1 MITIK
6 NYNFDYFRYLFITS
20 GIILFG
26 ILLKVFDKRPYV
38 LIETALLTFGLL
50 FALIYLSDNKK
61 ELIGTSKIFLL
72 FLIYLFIFN
81 LSMVFLRPFE
91 VDVTF
96 FDALFFSIQEFRLS
110 TLGYFLPLLFL
121 PIAFY
126 ERDKVVTI
134 FITLAKIAI
143 AYTIFEQVVSMI
155 GFRTFFESLY
165 YNSGVVTSNQIGVKS
180 FGIYRI
186 WGLIGSPQILGVFHI
201 MTLALMLHSKE
212 YIWAFLS
219 GLCIFLS
226 TSKTAILILI
236 LLLFLYLLVNRRY
249 LLFILTSM
257 LVFLI
262 GFTLY
267 SISEHM
273 VATMSTDY
281 PHIQKF
287 VQSIQGYFYIMI
299 NEIDI
304 NHEIEVRYVNETGA
318 LMKIYEYFRLNP
330 LELFFGKGITYSFM
344 TTTTLSQSV
353 FAEPDTRINDL
364 FYLGLSS
371 DFYILT
377 FFEQYGIFGTLFL
390 LIIYLAYPMILLF
403 KRHSYILYIPITFFL
418 ATFHYPPQI
427 SKIIM
432 LFLAFSIWMI
442 YLRSDKS
449 NDKIMTNKYQWLK

>member
-6 NYNFDYFRYLFITS
+6 NYNFDYYRYILITS

-38 LIETALLTFGLL
+38 LIETILLTFGLL
-50 FALIYLSDNKK
+50 FSLIYLSDNRKV
-61 ELIGTSKIFLL
+61 LINTSKIFIL
-72 FLIYLFIFN
+72 FLLYLFLFN

-91 VDVTF
+91 VDITF
-96 FDALFFSIQEFRLS
+96 FDSLFFAIQEFRLS
-110 TLGYFLPLLFL
+110 TLGYFLPLLL
-121 PIAFY
+121 IPIAMY
-126 ERDKVVTI
+126 EQDRVITI
-134 FITLAKIAI
+134 FITLSKIAI
-143 AYTIFEQVVSMI
+143 AYTIFEQVISMV
-155 GFRTFFESLY
+155 GFRAFFESLY
-165 YNSGVVTSNQIGVKS
+165 FNSGVVTSNQIGMKS

-201 MTLALMLHSKE
+201 MTLALMLHSKNNL
-212 YIWAFLS
+212 WAFMS
-219 GLCIFLS
+219 GLCVFLS

-236 LLLFLYLLVNRRY
+236 LLLFLYLLVNRKY
-249 LLFILTSM
+249 LLLILTGM
-257 LVFLI
+257 LIFFI

-267 SISEHM
+267 SISERM
-273 VATMSTDY
+273 LSIASSDY

-304 NHEIEVRYVNETGA
+304 NHNTSARLIHQTGP
-318 LMKIYEYFRLNP
+318 LSLLSHYFASNP
-330 LELFFGKGITYSFM
+330 LELFFGKGITYSFL

-353 FAEPDTRINDL
+353 FAEPDTRINEL

-390 LIIYLAYPMILLF
+390 SVIYLAYPMILLF

-432 LFLAFSIWMI
+432 LFLAFSIWVI
-442 YLRSDKS
+442 YLKAGKSSDKITT
-449 NDKIMTNKYQWLK
+449 KQVPLH

>member
-6 NYNFDYFRYLFITS
+6 NYNFDYYRYILITS

-38 LIETALLTFGLL
+38 LIETILLTFGLL
-50 FALIYLSDNKK
+50 FSLIYLSDNRKV
-61 ELIGTSKIFLL
+61 LINTSKIFIL
-72 FLIYLFIFN
+72 FLLYLFLFN
-81 LSMVFLRPFE
+81 LSMLFLRPFE
-91 VDVTF
+91 VDITF
-96 FDALFFSIQEFRLS
+96 FDSLFFAIQEFRLS
-110 TLGYFLPLLFL
+110 TLGYFLPLLFI
-121 PIAFY
+121 PIAMY
-126 ERDKVVTI
+126 EQDRVITI
-134 FITLAKIAI
+134 FITLSKIAI
-143 AYTIFEQVVSMI
+143 AYTIFEQVISMV
-155 GFRTFFESLY
+155 GFRAFFESLY
-165 YNSGVVTSNQIGVKS
+165 FNSGVVTSNQIGMKS

-201 MTLALMLHSKE
+201 MTLALMLHSKNNL
-212 YIWAFLS
+212 WAFMS
-219 GLCIFLS
+219 GLCVFLS

-236 LLLFLYLLVNRRY
+236 LLLFLYLLVNRKY
-249 LLFILTSM
+249 LLLILTGM
-257 LVFLI
+257 LIFFI

-267 SISEHM
+267 SISERM
-273 VATMSTDY
+273 LSIASSDY

-304 NHEIEVRYVNETGA
+304 NHNTSARLIHQTGP
-318 LMKIYEYFRLNP
+318 LSLLSHYFASNP
-330 LELFFGKGITYSFM
+330 LELFFGKGITYSFL

-353 FAEPDTRINDL
+353 FAEPDTRINEL

-390 LIIYLAYPMILLF
+390 SVIYLAYPMILLF

-432 LFLAFSIWMI
+432 LFLAFSIWVI
-442 YLRSDKS
+442 YLKAGKSSDKITT
-449 NDKIMTNKYQWLK
+449 KKVPLH

>member
-6 NYNFDYFRYLFITS
+6 NYNFDYYRYIFITS

-38 LIETALLTFGLL
+38 LLETILLTFGLL
-50 FALIYLSDNKK
+50 FSLIYLSDNRKV
-61 ELIGTSKIFLL
+61 LINTSKIFIL
-72 FLIYLFIFN
+72 FLLYLFVFN

-91 VDVTF
+91 VDITF
-96 FDALFFSIQEFRLS
+96 FDSLFFAIQEFRLS
-110 TLGYFLPLLFL
+110 TLGYFLPLIFI
-121 PIAFY
+121 PIAIY
-126 ERDKVVTI
+126 EQDRVITI
-134 FITLAKIAI
+134 FITLSKIAI
-143 AYTIFEQVVSMI
+143 AYTIFEQVISMA
-155 GFRTFFESLY
+155 GFRAFFESLY
-165 YNSGVVTSNQIGVKS
+165 FNSGVVTSNQIGVKS

-201 MTLALMLHSKE
+201 MTLALMLHSKNNL
-212 YIWAFLS
+212 WAFMS
-219 GLCIFLS
+219 GLCVFLS

-236 LLLFLYLLVNRRY
+236 LLLFLYLLVNRKY
-249 LLFILTSM
+249 LLLILTGM
-257 LVFLI
+257 LIFFI

-267 SISEHM
+267 SISERM
-273 VATMSTDY
+273 VSIASSDY

-299 NEIDI
+299 NEIDL
-304 NHEIEVRYVNETGA
+304 NHNTSTRLIHETGP
-318 LMKIYEYFRLNP
+318 LSLLSRYFTSNP
-330 LELFFGKGITYSFM
+330 LELFFGKGITYSFL
-344 TTTTLSQSV
+344 TTGTLSQSV
-353 FAEPDTRINDL
+353 FAEPDTRINEL

-390 LIIYLAYPMILLF
+390 SVIYLAYPMILLF

-442 YLRSDKS
+442 YLKAGKS
-449 NDKIMTNKYQWLK
+449 SEKITTKQVPLH

>member
-6 NYNFDYFRYLFITS
+6 NYNFDYYRYILITS

-38 LIETALLTFGLL
+38 LIETILLTFGLL
-50 FALIYLSDNKK
+50 FSLIYLSDNRKV
-61 ELIGTSKIFLL
+61 LINTSKIFIL
-72 FLIYLFIFN
+72 FLLYLFLFN

-91 VDVTF
+91 VDITF
-96 FDALFFSIQEFRLS
+96 FDSLFFAIQEFRLS
-110 TLGYFLPLLFL
+110 TLGYFLPLLFI
-121 PIAFY
+121 PIAMY
-126 ERDKVVTI
+126 EQDRVITI
-134 FITLAKIAI
+134 FITLSKIAI
-143 AYTIFEQVVSMI
+143 AYTIFEQVISMV
-155 GFRTFFESLY
+155 GFRAFFESLY
-165 YNSGVVTSNQIGVKS
+165 FNSGVVTSNQIGMKS

-201 MTLALMLHSKE
+201 MTLALMLHSKNNL
-212 YIWAFLS
+212 WAFMS
-219 GLCIFLS
+219 GLCVFLS

-236 LLLFLYLLVNRRY
+236 LLLFLYLLVNRKY
-249 LLFILTSM
+249 LLLILTGM
-257 LVFLI
+257 LIFFI

-267 SISEHM
+267 SISERM
-273 VATMSTDY
+273 LSIASSDY

-304 NHEIEVRYVNETGA
+304 NHNTSARLIHQTGP
-318 LMKIYEYFRLNP
+318 LSLLSHYFASNP
-330 LELFFGKGITYSFM
+330 LELFFGKGITYSFL

-353 FAEPDTRINDL
+353 FAEPDTRINEL

-390 LIIYLAYPMILLF
+390 SVIYLAYPMILLF

-432 LFLAFSIWMI
+432 LFLAFSIWVI
-442 YLRSDKS
+442 YLKAGKSSDKITT
-449 NDKIMTNKYQWLK
+449 KQVPLH